1 MTRYN
6 FQTFNAKTMP
16 KFQDIDDFVESQ
28 AVTIRPL
35 LAHIRNI
42 IMVSHPNIR
51 EQISWS
57 LPFFYCFDHL
67 CYLSVS
73 KKTKGVEVCFAKGF
87 HIKDEAGVLDAKGRK
102 LVKGVTFTDLADFE
116 KREDAFLEVL
126 QEAIWLNETQPELKF
141 YNMIVKKT

>member
-1 MTRYN
+1 MS
-6 FQTFNAKTMP
+6 
-16 KFQDIDDFVESQ
+16 KFQDIDDFIESQ
-28 AVTIRPL
+28 AVAIRPL

-57 LPFFYCFDHL
+57 VPFFYCFDHL

-87 HIKDEAGVLDAKGRK
+87 HIKDEAGVLDAKSRK
-102 LVKGVTFTDLADFE
+102 LVKGITFTDLADFE

-141 YNMIVKKT
+141 YNMVTTGKGVNGKG

>member
-1 MTRYN
+1 
-6 FQTFNAKTMP
+6 MP
-16 KFQDIDDFVESQ
+16 KYQDINDFIESQ
-28 AVTIRPL
+28 AVAIRPL